1 MLINVSY
8 ARSRPSDGGSSNG
21 RTADSDSASL
31 GSNPSPP
38 ASEINKLVKS
48 YHSGEIL
55 EIAVGGAGSDAQGF
69 GAAGVG
75 GSFVVGPTILRWSL
89 QAVAVV
95 ALPAWVALFLAGRV
109 LPAWTAAGLVAGPA
123 VTVPV
128 AASLVAAP
136 LTQAPIR
143 S

>member
-8 ARSRPSDGGSSNG
+8 AGSRPSDGGSSNG

-75 GSFVVGPTILRWSL
+75 SFVVGPTILRWSL

-95 ALPAWVALFLAGRV
+95 VLPAWVALFLAGRV